1 MAGAVWEGD
10 IVHER
15 AAGTLS
21 TITDEALASRWLHMA
36 TRWSVVV
43 LLALLP
49 LPVLLGEGAGSIVI
63 VGVFAAMMALLGR
76 IEHGEARRTFLQLAV
91 IGLALRGVVLLLIA
105 WLQAASGAV
114 VLGPDGVG
122 FLRAA
127 QTILNAGFS
136 LPRPSYE
143 MFATYDTAHIYLFA
157 GIIATLGPS
166 MLNLHVSNCA
176 LTALMGPLT
185 FSWVRLIAPRA
196 ALPAG
201 LLVTFYPSL
210 IYLAATDLWKD
221 PSVITAT
228 TLGLWALVHI
238 VHGNG
243 ERGRLVAFAAVAVM
257 GLWYVHTSRFYAL
270 WYLEVGVAVM
280 AVVGLLRGWAARRSA
295 LVAVLAAF
303 VLAEAGP
310 MLAGWPSS
318 PVYFVASIA
327 QATNAESLRYFSAG
341 LLDRA
346 ADGSEAEG
354 SRGQTLAQLEGFDL
368 DIRGQDDVLQV
379 DVDTALAAPGRFGP
393 AGAVIQ
399 VIRRVWG
406 PFVWVPPPAFTP
418 RAVLGGDYL
427 LYPGMLFWYALLPW
441 MLAGLA
447 VTGWNLVL
455 GRTAFMLGAV
465 WIFAVLYWAQFVVI
479 NLPYRQREALF
490 PVLAIFAWL
499 GFEHTRHR
507 PWARKAYAG
516 YWLALVALAA
526 AHTVTRMIV
535 AR

>member
-10 IVHER
+10 IVHQR

-21 TITDEALASRWLHMA
+21 TIADEALASRWLDTA
-36 TRWSVVV
+36 TRCSVVV

-49 LPVLLGEGAGSIVI
+49 LPVLLGKGTGSMVI
-63 VGVFAAMMALLGR
+63 VGVGTAMAALLAR
-76 IEHGEARRTFLQLAV
+76 IEHGRARRTFLQLAV
-91 IGLALRGVVLLLIA
+91 IGLALRGVVLLSTA

-143 MFATYDTAHIYLFA
+143 MFATYDTAHMYLFA

-166 MLNLHVSNCA
+166 LLNLHVSNCA

-185 FSWVRLIAPRA
+185 FSWVRLVAPRA

-201 LLVTFYPSL
+201 LLVTIYPSI
-210 IYLAATDLWKD
+210 IYLATTDLWKD

-228 TLGLWALVHI
+228 TMGVWALVHI

-243 ERGRLVAFAAVAVM
+243 GRWRLVAVAAVAVM
-257 GLWYVHTSRFYAL
+257 SLWYVHTSRFYAL

-280 AVVGLLRGWAARRSA
+280 AVVGLRRGWAVRRSA
-295 LVAVLAAF
+295 VMAVLAVFA
-303 VLAEAGP
+303 LAEAGP
-310 MLAGWPSS
+310 VLAGWPSS
-318 PVYFVASIA
+318 PEHFVASVA
-327 QATNAESLRYFSAG
+327 QATKAESLRHFSAG

-346 ADGSEAEG
+346 ADGREPDDR
-354 SRGQTLAQLEGFDL
+354 RGRTLAQLEGFDL
-368 DIRGQDDVLQV
+368 DLRGQGEILQV
-379 DVDTALAAPGRFGP
+379 DVDTELAAPGRFGP
-393 AGAVIQ
+393 AGAAIQ
-399 VIRRVWG
+399 MMRRVWG

-447 VTGWNLVL
+447 VTGRQLIL

-465 WIFAVLYWAQFVVI
+465 WIFAMLYWAQFVVI

-490 PVLAIFAWL
+490 PVLAVFAWL

-516 YWLALVALAA
+516 YWLALVTLAA